1 MKKVSVSLL
10 VYNEKHNLEE
20 NISKAYKELEK
31 LDLEFELWIFD
42 NKSSDGTEFLVNSL
56 QKKYNNLKYFQQDR
70 NLGYSGNL
78 QSALKISVSDYNF
91 IIDGDG
97 QYDLGDV
104 KECIE
109 IIDKGND
116 IVFGIRKVRKD
127 SKIRIFMTLVLKF
140 LSKIILKST
149 LKDINVGFRCM
160 TKEAANKIKLKYR
173 YNFAGPEI
181 FVLSLIHNL
190 KIAEKNI
197 IHHSRKGG
205 RSELSGIKNLTSNSL
220 LMIKYM
226 FDLRNDIKK
235 SK

>member
-1 MKKVSVSLL
+1 MKKISVSLL

-42 NKSSDGTEFLVNSL
+42 NKSSDGTELLVNSL
-56 QKKYNNLKYFQQDR
+56 QIKYNNLKYFQQDR

-78 QSALKISVSDYNF
+78 QSALKIPVSDYNF

-97 QYDLGDV
+97 QYDLEDV
-104 KECIE
+104 KACIE

-127 SKIRIFMTLVLKF
+127 PKIRIFMTLVLKF
-140 LSKIILKST
+140 LSKIILKSS

-160 TKEAANKIKLKYR
+160 TKESANKIKLKYK

-181 FVLSLIHNL
+181 FALSLIHNL
-190 KIAEKNI
+190 KISEKNI
-197 IHHSRKGG
+197 IHHPRKGG
-205 RSELSGIKNLTSNSL
+205 RSELSGIKNLIFNSL

>member
-1 MKKVSVSLL
+1 MKKISVSLL

-42 NKSSDGTEFLVNSL
+42 NKSSDGTELLVNSL

-78 QSALKISVSDYNF
+78 QSALKIPVSDYNF

-97 QYDLGDV
+97 QYDLEDV
-104 KECIE
+104 KACIE

-127 SKIRIFMTLVLKF
+127 PKIRIFMTLVLKF
-140 LSKIILKST
+140 LSKIILKSS

-160 TKEAANKIKLKYR
+160 TKESANKIKLKYK

-181 FVLSLIHNL
+181 FALSLIHNL
-190 KIAEKNI
+190 KISEKNI
-197 IHHSRKGG
+197 IHHPRKGG
-205 RSELSGIKNLTSNSL
+205 RSELSGIKNLIFNSL

>member
-1 MKKVSVSLL
+1 MKKISVSLL

-42 NKSSDGTEFLVNSL
+42 NKSSDGTELLVNSL
-56 QKKYNNLKYFQQDR
+56 QIKYNNLKYFQQDR

-78 QSALKISVSDYNF
+78 QSALKIPVSDYYF

-97 QYDLGDV
+97 QYDLEDV

-127 SKIRIFMTLVLKF
+127 PKIRIFMTLVLKF
-140 LSKIILKST
+140 LSKIILKSS

-160 TKEAANKIKLKYR
+160 TKEAANKIKLKYK

-181 FVLSLIHNL
+181 FALSLIHNL
-190 KIAEKNI
+190 KISEKNI
-197 IHHSRKGG
+197 IHHPRKGG
-205 RSELSGIKNLTSNSL
+205 RSELSGIKNLTFNSL

>member
-1 MKKVSVSLL
+1 MKKISVSLL

-42 NKSSDGTEFLVNSL
+42 NKSSDGTELLVNSL
-56 QKKYNNLKYFQQDR
+56 QIKYNNLKYFQQDR

-78 QSALKISVSDYNF
+78 QSALKIPVSDYYF

-97 QYDLGDV
+97 QYDLEDV

-127 SKIRIFMTLVLKF
+127 PKIRIFMTLVLKF
-140 LSKIILKST
+140 LSKIILKSS

-160 TKEAANKIKLKYR
+160 TKEAANKIKLKYK

-181 FVLSLIHNL
+181 FALSIIQYL
-190 KIAEKNI
+190 KISEKNI
-197 IHHSRKGG
+197 IHHPRKGG
-205 RSELSGIKNLTSNSL
+205 RSELSGTKNLIFNSL

-226 FDLRNDIKK
+226 FNLRNDIKK

>member
-20 NISKAYKELEK
+20 TIFKAYKELEK
-31 LDLEFELWIFD
+31 LNLEFELWIFD
-42 NKSSDGTEFLVNSL
+42 NNSSDGTRLLVNSL
-56 QKKYNNLKYFQQDR
+56 LKKYNNLKYFQQER

-78 QSALKISVSDYNF
+78 QTAIKIPVSDYKF

-97 QYDLGDV
+97 QYDLQDV
-104 KECIE
+104 KECMQ

-116 IVFGIRKVRKD
+116 LVFGIRKERKD
-127 SKIRIFMTLVLKF
+127 PKIRIFMTLVLKF
-140 LSKIILKST
+140 LSKIILKSN

-160 TKEAANKIKLKYR
+160 TNEAANKIKLKYR

-181 FVLSLIHNL
+181 FALSIIHNL

-197 IHHSRKGG
+197 IHHPRIGG
-205 RSELSGIKNLTSNSL
+205 RSELSGIKNLVFNSI

-226 FDLRNDIKK
+226 FDLKNDIKK

>member
-20 NISKAYKELEK
+20 TISKAYKELEK
-31 LDLEFELWIFD
+31 LNLEFELWIFD
-42 NKSSDGTEFLVNSL
+42 NKSSDGTDFLVNSL
-56 QKKYNNLKYFQQDR
+56 IKKYNNLKYFQQDR
-70 NLGYSGNL
+70 NLGYSGNV
-78 QSALKISVSDYNF
+78 QSALKIPISDYKF

-97 QYDLGDV
+97 QYDLEDV
-104 KECIE
+104 KDCIE

-116 IVFGIRKVRKD
+116 IIFGIRKVRKD
-127 SKIRIFMTLVLKF
+127 PKIRIFMTWILKF
-140 LSKIILKST
+140 LSKIILNSN

-160 TKEAANKIKLKYR
+160 TKETSNKIKLKYK
-173 YNFAGPEI
+173 YNFANPEI
-181 FVLSLIHNL
+181 FALSRIHNL

-197 IHHSRKGG
+197 IHRARKGG
-205 RSELSGIKNLTSNSL
+205 RSELSGIKNLTFNSF

-235 SK
+235 PK

>member
-42 NKSSDGTEFLVNSL
+42 NKSSDGTELLVNSL
-56 QKKYNNLKYFQQDR
+56 QIKYNNLKYFQQDR

-78 QSALKISVSDYNF
+78 QSALKIPVSDYNF

-97 QYDLGDV
+97 QYDLEDV
-104 KECIE
+104 KECIK
-109 IIDKGND
+109 IIDRGND

-127 SKIRIFMTLVLKF
+127 PKIRIFMSLILKF
-140 LSKIILKST
+140 LSKIILKSS

-160 TKEAANKIKLKYR
+160 TKEAANKIKLKYK

-181 FVLSLIHNL
+181 FALSIIHNL
-190 KIAEKNI
+190 KISEKNI
-197 IHHSRKGG
+197 IHHPRKGG
-205 RSELSGIKNLTSNSL
+205 RSELSGIKNLTFNSL

>member
-1 MKKVSVSLL
+1 MKKISVSLL

-42 NKSSDGTEFLVNSL
+42 NKSSDGTELLVNSL
-56 QKKYNNLKYFQQDR
+56 QIKYNNLKYFQQDR

-78 QSALKISVSDYNF
+78 QSALKIPVSDYNF

-97 QYDLGDV
+97 QYDLEDV

-127 SKIRIFMTLVLKF
+127 PKIRIFMTLVLKF
-140 LSKIILKST
+140 LSKIILKSS

-160 TKEAANKIKLKYR
+160 TKEAANKIKLKYK

-181 FVLSLIHNL
+181 FALSLIHNL
-190 KIAEKNI
+190 KISEKNI
-197 IHHSRKGG
+197 IHHPRKGG
-205 RSELSGIKNLTSNSL
+205 RSELSGIKNLIFNSL

-226 FDLRNDIKK
+226 LNLRNDIKK

>member
-1 MKKVSVSLL
+1 MKKISVSFL
-10 VYNEKHNLEE
+10 VYNERHNLEE

-42 NKSSDGTEFLVNSL
+42 NKSSDGTELLVNSL
-56 QKKYNNLKYFQQDR
+56 QIKYNNLKYFQQDR

-78 QSALKISVSDYNF
+78 QSALKIPVSDYNF

-97 QYDLGDV
+97 QYDLEDV

-127 SKIRIFMTLVLKF
+127 PKIRIFMTLVLKF
-140 LSKIILKST
+140 LSKIILKSS

-160 TKEAANKIKLKYR
+160 TKEATNKIKLKYK

-181 FVLSLIHNL
+181 FALSLIHNL

-197 IHHSRKGG
+197 IHHARKGG
-205 RSELSGIKNLTSNSL
+205 RSELSGVKNLTFNSL

>member
-1 MKKVSVSLL
+1 MKKISVSLL

-42 NKSSDGTEFLVNSL
+42 NKSSDGTELLVNSL

-78 QSALKISVSDYNF
+78 QSALKIPVSDYNF

-97 QYDLGDV
+97 QYDLEDV

-127 SKIRIFMTLVLKF
+127 PKIRIFMTLVLKF
-140 LSKIILKST
+140 LSKIILKSS

-160 TKEAANKIKLKYR
+160 TKEAANKIKLKYK

-181 FVLSLIHNL
+181 FALSLIHNL
-190 KIAEKNI
+190 KISEKNI
-197 IHHSRKGG
+197 IHHPRKGG
-205 RSELSGIKNLTSNSL
+205 RSELSGIKNLIFNSL